1 MTPLITGG
9 SLMGEINWSNAQSR
23 PGGAPIAS
31 VESLSPTCKSIF
43 EFKKKFNQKNSR
55 KIFSYFKNL

>member
-43 EFKKKFNQKNSR
+43 RFLKSFSVEKKKF
-55 KIFSYFKNL
+55 